1 MKINQI
7 LIFAI
12 LLIMAVA
19 VRLDAQGCAPAPSA
33 DDDGAKIIGFI
44 QPQFEYRQLEDGST
58 QSSFTFNRARIGIIG
73 NIPYDIQYY
82 AVVEASQFKK
92 GPFLLDA
99 FVSYTR
105 FPFAKISVGQF
116 KSPFTLEMS
125 RPCNALHTIYRATIV
140 NTLVAPDRDLGVML
154 SGSVFEDKLSYA
166 FALTNGVGL
175 RNIFDTEDTGF
186 DNNHGKTF
194 HSRVQVSPFSFVK
207 LGGGVQYGTHK
218 SIVEDSD
225 KEDSRFRW
233 AVDLQTKFVV
243 FNRDLEIIG
252 EYVAGA
258 DKGSYVAGG
267 GGCGGDPVIV
277 EGDLNRN
284 GYYFTA
290 MYKVL
295 DNLQP
300 VFRMESYNYD
310 PESSKGVD
318 YATIF
323 GLNYWLNDNTRIQ
336 ANYYYKAEKRL
347 EKPNDEFIV
356 QFQAIF

>member
-7 LIFAI
+7 LLAICI
-12 LLIMAVA
+12 LLVA
-19 VRLDAQGCAPAPSA
+19 GINRLDAQGCAPAPSA

-44 QPQFEYRQLEDGST
+44 QPQFEVKQLEDGGMS
-58 QSSFTFNRARIGIIG
+58 SSFTFNRARIGITG
-73 NIPYDIQYY
+73 NIPYDVQYY
-82 AVVEASQFKK
+82 AIVEASQFKK

-140 NTLVAPDRDLGVML
+140 NTLVAPDRDLGLMV
-154 SGSVFEDKLSYA
+154 SGSLFADKLSYA

-175 RNIFDTEDTGF
+175 RNIFDTEDTGY

-194 HSRVQVSPFSFVK
+194 HSRVQVSPLGFLKV
-207 LGGGVQYGTHK
+207 GGGVQYGTHK

-243 FNRDLEIIG
+243 FNRDFEVIG

-284 GYYFTA
+284 GYYVTA
-290 MYKVL
+290 MYKIL

-300 VFRMESYNYD
+300 LFRFESYNYD
-310 PESSKGVD
+310 PTSSKGVD
-318 YATIF
+318 YTMIG

-336 ANYYYKAEKRL
+336 ANYFYRAEKRL
-347 EKPNDEFIV
+347 EKPNDEFTI